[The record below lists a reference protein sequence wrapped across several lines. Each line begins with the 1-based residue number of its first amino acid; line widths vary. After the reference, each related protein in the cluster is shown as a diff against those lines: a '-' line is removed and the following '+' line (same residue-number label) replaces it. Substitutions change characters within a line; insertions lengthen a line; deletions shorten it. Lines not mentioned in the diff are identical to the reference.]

1 MLCEKILLRWAW
13 NGCEVSWEI
22 RDGIFD
28 KKEQKKQTSKTL
40 MVFRIVFL
48 FTQSDEKTFFTE
60 ILKLSN
66 IHVPFKLRVN
76 TALEKCLGKIFG

>member
-1 MLCEKILLRWAW
+1 
-13 NGCEVSWEI
+13 
-22 RDGIFD
+22 
-28 KKEQKKQTSKTL
+28 

-66 IHVPFKLRVN
+66 IHVPFKIRVN